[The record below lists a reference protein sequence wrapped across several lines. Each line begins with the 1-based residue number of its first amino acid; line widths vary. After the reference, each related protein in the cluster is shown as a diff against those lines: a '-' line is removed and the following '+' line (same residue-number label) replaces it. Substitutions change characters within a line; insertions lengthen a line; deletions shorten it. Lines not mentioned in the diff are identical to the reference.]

1 MFANRQ
7 DAGRKLAK
15 ALHSYRGQHP
25 LVLGLPRGGV
35 VVAAEVAQA
44 LGGEL
49 DVLFVKK
56 LGAPANP
63 ELAIGAIGED
73 GKPCLNDDIAKM
85 LGVNDEYVSKLAAR
99 RLEEIHGQA
108 RLYRAV
114 KRKSSPAGRICVLAD
129 DGLATG
135 ATMIAAIQA
144 VYAERPASIVVAVP
158 VSPDD
163 TLAKIRE
170 MRKVSDVVCLEVPT
184 WFSGVSQVY
193 DDFEQVE
200 DAKVVELLKEFAALT

>member
-1 MFANRQ
+1 MFVNRQ
-7 DAGRKLAK
+7 DASRKLAK
-15 ALHSYRGQHP
+15 ALHSYRGQQP

-35 VVAAEVAQA
+35 VVAAEAARA

-56 LGAPANP
+56 LGAPGNP
-63 ELAIGAIGED
+63 ELAIGAIGEN
-73 GKPCLNDDIAKM
+73 GKPCLNEVARMFAADD
-85 LGVNDEYVSKLAAR
+85 GYVSKLAAR
-99 RLEEIHGQA
+99 KLEEIRGQA

-114 KRKSSPAGRICVLAD
+114 KKKSSLAGRLCILVD

-135 ATMIAAIQA
+135 ASMIAAIQA
-144 VYAERPASIVVAVP
+144 VHAERPASIVVAVP
-158 VSPDD
+158 VGPDD

-170 MRKVSDVVCLEVPT
+170 MPEVTDVICLEVPA
-184 WFSGVSQVY
+184 WFSGVSQIY

-200 DAKVVELLKEFAALT
+200 DGVVVEVLKKFAALT

>member
-7 DAGRKLAK
+7 EAGLKLAG
-15 ALHSYRGQHP
+15 ALHAWRGRRP

-35 VVAAEVAQA
+35 VVAAEVARA
-44 LGGEL
+44 LDGEL

-56 LGAPANP
+56 LGAPDNP

-73 GKPCLNDDIAKM
+73 GKPCLNNDIARM
-85 LGVNDEYVSKLAAR
+85 LGVDDAYVSGLAAR
-99 RLEEIHGQA
+99 RLEEIRDQA
-108 RLYRAV
+108 RLYRIV
-114 KRKSSPAGRICVLAD
+114 KKKSSPAGRVCILVD

-135 ATMIAAIQA
+135 ASMMAAIQTIHSGL
-144 VYAERPASIVVAVP
+144 PASIVVAVP
-158 VSPDD
+158 VGPDD
-163 TLAKIRE
+163 TLEKIRE
-170 MRKVSDVVCLEVPT
+170 MPEVNEVVCLETPE

-200 DAKVVELLKEFAALT
+200 DKTVVDLLKEFAALT

>member
-7 DAGRKLAK
+7 DAGRKLAR
-15 ALHSYRGQHP
+15 ALRAYFGQRP

-35 VVAAEVAQA
+35 VVAAEVARA

-49 DVLFVKK
+49 DVIFVKK
-56 LGAPANP
+56 LGTPGNA

-73 GKPCLNDDIAKM
+73 GKPCLNDVARMVGAD
-85 LGVNDEYVSKLAAR
+85 DDYVSRLAAQK
-99 RLEEIHGQA
+99 LEEIREQA

-114 KRKSSPAGRICVLAD
+114 KKKSSPAGRLCILVD

-135 ATMIAAIQA
+135 ATMFAAVHA
-144 VYAERPASIVVAVP
+144 VHAERPASIVVAVP

-170 MRKVSDVVCLEVPT
+170 MRKMGDVICLEVPA

-200 DAKVVELLKEFAALT
+200 DETVVELLKEFAGLT

>member
-1 MFANRQ
+1 MFAHRQ
-7 DAGRKLAK
+7 DAGRKLAR
-15 ALHSYRGQHP
+15 ALHAYRGQRP

-35 VVAAEVAQA
+35 VVAAEVARA
-44 LGGEL
+44 LDGEL

-56 LGAPANP
+56 LGAPGNP
-63 ELAIGAIGED
+63 ELAIGALGES

-85 LGVNDEYVSKLAAR
+85 LGVNDEYVSSLAAR
-99 RLEEIHGQA
+99 KLEEIRAQA

-114 KRKSSPAGRICVLAD
+114 KAPSTATGRLCILVD

-135 ATMIAAIQA
+135 ATMIAAIHA
-144 VYAERPASIVVAVP
+144 VHAERPASIVVATP

-170 MRKVSDVVCLEVPT
+170 MRKVGDVICLEVPT

-193 DDFEQVE
+193 DDFGQVE
-200 DAKVVELLKEFAALT
+200 DATVLGLLKEFARGG

>member
-1 MFANRQ
+1 MFANRD
-7 DAGRKLAK
+7 DAGRKLART
-15 ALHSYRGQHP
+15 LHSYRGQHP
-25 LVLGLPRGGV
+25 LVMGLPRGGV
-35 VVAAEVAQA
+35 VVAAEVARA

-56 LGAPANP
+56 LGAPGNP

-73 GKPCLNDDIAKM
+73 GKPCLNEVARM
-85 LGVNDEYVSKLAAR
+85 FRTENNYVSELAAR
-99 RLEEIHGQA
+99 RLEEIRDQA
-108 RLYRAV
+108 KLYRAV
-114 KRKSSPAGRICVLAD
+114 KKKSSPAGRVCILVD

-144 VYAERPASIVVAVP
+144 VHAERPAFIVVAVP
-158 VSPDD
+158 VGPDD

-170 MRKVSDVVCLEVPT
+170 MPEITDVICLEVPA

-200 DAKVVELLKEFAALT
+200 DGAVVEVLKEFAALT